1 MKMKIKRPAP
11 EERAISR
18 DQVFKV
24 SRNLYEKQMARYEHP
39 AFEAMEDI
47 NSPIYGGVYPQRR
60 QEIAYGGIVQEDR
73 NATANLSMTPIIK
86 ELPSVGFSSNW
97 FMPDTVDGD
106 KD

>member
-1 MKMKIKRPAP
+1 MKMKMKRPAP

-18 DQVFKV
+18 DQVLKV
-24 SRNLYEKQMARYEHP
+24 SRNLYEKQMSHYEKP
-39 AFEAMEDI
+39 AFKSMNDVNAP
-47 NSPIYGGVYPQRR
+47 NYGGVYPQLR

-86 ELPSVGFSSNW
+86 ELPSVGFSSSW
-97 FMPDTVDGD
+97 FMPDTVGS